1 MTAVAAAIQYSYS
14 TSSVFFIIVAW
25 VGLVKLFSCHLNML
39 TKCYNVL
46 YSFLFILVFP
56 TEGVKN
62 AQQIRVFTVFF
73 LCIVLCAKD

>member
-1 MTAVAAAIQYSYS
+1 ME
-14 TSSVFFIIVAW
+14 
-25 VGLVKLFSCHLNML
+25 LVKLFSCHVNML

-56 TEGVKN
+56 THEFVESKMLN
-62 AQQIRVFTVFF
+62 KFVSLQLF

>member
-14 TSSVFFIIVAW
+14 TSCFFIIVAW

-46 YSFLFILVFP
+46 YSFLFILVLP

-62 AQQIRVFTVFF
+62 AQQICVFTVVFVYCA
-73 LCIVLCAKD
+73 LC

>member
-14 TSSVFFIIVAW
+14 TSSVFFFIIVAW

-46 YSFLFILVFP
+46 HSFLFILVFP

-62 AQQIRVFTVFF
+62 AQQIRVFTVVFVYCA
-73 LCIVLCAKD
+73 LC